1 MVAGTYNPGQPSAEG
16 DDYTR
21 ADFTPA
27 PSGSST
33 GNAFLVRMRRTNNTS
48 GLDQEAWRQFRRSD
62 AAGSVRPRQPDGAER
77 R

>member
-1 MVAGTYNPGQPSAEG
+1 MVAGTYNPGQPSAEA

-27 PSGSST
+27 LSGSST
-33 GNAFLVRMRRTNNTS
+33 GSAFLVRMRRTNNTQRARP
-48 GLDQEAWRQFRRSD
+48 GAGRQFRRSD
-62 AAGSVRPRQPDGAER
+62 AAGSVWPRQHDGAQR